1 MLVIIITVVTLLIR
15 VSVESTEVKGP
26 LFNFSLT
33 VSVCF
38 KMRNILFKMGKLW
51 RSITQVIESV

>member
-38 KMRNILFKMGKLW
+38 KMRNSLFKMGKLW